1 MTKTDAHLI
10 AQLEQLAEDAEHVGG
25 IGRLAQQAAKRLVE
39 LVLDNEQLRQQ
50 GTDYK

>member
-10 AQLEQLAEDAEHVGG
+10 AELEQLALSSAPVHV
-25 IGRLAQQAAKRLVE
+25 RKLVERAAKRLVE

-50 GTDYK
+50 GTDHG